1 MGGKGNRNSSM
12 NMLGRRGSGLFSVTS
27 GDLSEATNDFGASL
41 TLPYSTRRESAL
53 LFVDISGF
61 TKLSTMLDVEE
72 LSKAINSY
80 FELIVHQISAH
91 GGDVLK
97 FAGDALFAEWSA
109 LSEEL
114 DLAECTKAAAM
125 CGASIVKRASGFKV
139 YGSKGKG
146 SKNKQVS
153 AGSNI
158 RVRVATLD
166 VHCGLGV
173 GPLTGLHVGNVGATL
188 GGPLQVENRR
198 EYLFL
203 GSPIDQV
210 AKAEEIAQKGE
221 LVASPEAI
229 EMLSHTCS
237 LPDSLLSSK
246 NPAVIALR
254 SEFYVQPKSPCL
266 SLTSVTRDHE
276 EGDDLEVLRERCK
289 VLSTPVL
296 DHARDQLGLY
306 VHPVVRG
313 DLRALTSKRLSVEG
327 HRAEAELRNV
337 YVLFISPKVSA
348 QVTGN
353 PIEDARLFSELSDIM
368 MVTMR
373 ALDRHQGQLRQFI
386 VDDKGVVL
394 IATWGL
400 RGSTFPNMIGD
411 YSLPATMAIYDDLL
425 SELGVRSSIGATFG
439 KVYCGVVGGVKR
451 HEFAVLGPSVNL
463 AARLMAS
470 KENPGILVDAEVREQ
485 GKNAF
490 AFKSYGSIQAKGYA
504 DPVPTF
510 QPLQAIQRKSITSV
524 GVVGRKKEEKVF
536 VDLTRNI
543 LESSPIKAN
552 MVVLRGEAGVG
563 KTSILNHAAEKI
575 RSFCGLYQQHVCICR
590 TSCKLDEE
598 LVPFR

>member
-1 MGGKGNRNSSM
+1 MS
-12 NMLGRRGSGLFSVTS
+12 
-27 GDLSEATNDFGASL
+27 
-41 TLPYSTRRESAL
+41 TLAN
-53 LFVDISGF
+53 LFVFIW
-61 TKLSTMLDVEE
+61 TC
-72 LSKAINSY
+72 
-80 FELIVHQISAH
+80 LIPFPQ
-91 GGDVLK
+91 D
-97 FAGDALFAEWSA
+97 
-109 LSEEL
+109 
-114 DLAECTKAAAM
+114 
-125 CGASIVKRASGFKV
+125 
-139 YGSKGKG
+139 
-146 SKNKQVS
+146 
-153 AGSNI
+153 
-158 RVRVATLD
+158 
-166 VHCGLGV
+166 
-173 GPLTGLHVGNVGATL
+173 
-188 GGPLQVENRR
+188 
-198 EYLFL
+198 
-203 GSPIDQV
+203 
-210 AKAEEIAQKGE
+210 IAQKGE

-229 EMLSHTCS
+229 KMLSRTCV
-237 LPDSLLSSK
+237 LPKSLLLSDT
-246 NPAVIALR
+246 PVVIALR
-254 SEFYVQPKSPCL
+254 SDFHVEPRSPCR
-266 SLTSVTRDHE
+266 SLVFNDSTSGDHNE
-276 EGDDLEVLRERCK
+276 DDDLEALRERCK
-289 VLSTPVL
+289 ELSAPIL

-337 YVLFISPKVSA
+337 YVLFICPKISA

-353 PIEDARLFSELSDIM
+353 PVEDARLFGELSDIM

-411 YSLPATMAIYDDLL
+411 YSLPATMAIHDDLL
-425 SELGVRSSIGATFG
+425 SELGVRTSIGATFG

-470 KENPGILVDAEVREQ
+470 KENPGILVDAEVRKQ

-490 AFKSYGSIQAKGYA
+490 VFKSCGSIQAKGYA

-510 QPLQAIQRKSITSV
+510 QPLQAIQRKSTTSV

-543 LESSPIKAN
+543 LERSPTKAN

-575 RSFCGLYQQHVCICR
+575 RSFCGLYHRHVCICR
-590 TSCKLDEE
+590 TSCKTDEE
-598 LVPFR
+598 LVPFRWVRMYVFLFLSFLWFFLCTRCVAFSLIEPSKQTQFLCSLFSILSHHTAPSVASSSTPFESTAFLMGR

>member
-1 MGGKGNRNSSM
+1 
-12 NMLGRRGSGLFSVTS
+12 
-27 GDLSEATNDFGASL
+27 
-41 TLPYSTRRESAL
+41 
-53 LFVDISGF
+53 
-61 TKLSTMLDVEE
+61 
-72 LSKAINSY
+72 
-80 FELIVHQISAH
+80 
-91 GGDVLK
+91 
-97 FAGDALFAEWSA
+97 
-109 LSEEL
+109 
-114 DLAECTKAAAM
+114 
-125 CGASIVKRASGFKV
+125 
-139 YGSKGKG
+139 
-146 SKNKQVS
+146 
-153 AGSNI
+153 
-158 RVRVATLD
+158 
-166 VHCGLGV
+166 
-173 GPLTGLHVGNVGATL
+173 
-188 GGPLQVENRR
+188 
-198 EYLFL
+198 
-203 GSPIDQV
+203 
-210 AKAEEIAQKGE
+210 
-221 LVASPEAI
+221 
-229 EMLSHTCS
+229 
-237 LPDSLLSSK
+237 
-246 NPAVIALR
+246 
-254 SEFYVQPKSPCL
+254 
-266 SLTSVTRDHE
+266 
-276 EGDDLEVLRERCK
+276 
-289 VLSTPVL
+289 L

-337 YVLFISPKVSA
+337 FVLFICPKISA

-353 PIEDARLFSELSDIM
+353 PVEDARLFGELSDIM

-411 YSLPATMAIYDDLL
+411 YSLPATMAIHEDLV
-425 SELGVRSSIGATFG
+425 SELGVRTSIGATFG

-470 KENPGILVDAEVREQ
+470 KENPGILVDAEVRKQ

-490 AFKSYGSIQAKGYA
+490 VFKSCGSIQAKGYA

-543 LESSPIKAN
+543 LERSPTKAN

-575 RSFCGLYQQHVCICR
+575 RSFCGLYHRHVCICR
-590 TSCKLDEE
+590 TSCKTDEE
-598 LVPFR
+598 LVPFSAFRGIFLYAIREYCLFDGTLSATNRRESLDALKNTVLRRNSLGDSSTVVTRRIAEITWEGLKEPDEEGVCMETRSVKTGMPPWLKYHTLKRCAGFVKTLVTKKNMLTSSDQDFSTSKEPTTTQPQ

>member
-1 MGGKGNRNSSM
+1 M
-12 NMLGRRGSGLFSVTS
+12 
-27 GDLSEATNDFGASL
+27 
-41 TLPYSTRRESAL
+41 
-53 LFVDISGF
+53 
-61 TKLSTMLDVEE
+61 
-72 LSKAINSY
+72 
-80 FELIVHQISAH
+80 
-91 GGDVLK
+91 
-97 FAGDALFAEWSA
+97 
-109 LSEEL
+109 
-114 DLAECTKAAAM
+114 
-125 CGASIVKRASGFKV
+125 
-139 YGSKGKG
+139 
-146 SKNKQVS
+146 
-153 AGSNI
+153 
-158 RVRVATLD
+158 
-166 VHCGLGV
+166 
-173 GPLTGLHVGNVGATL
+173 
-188 GGPLQVENRR
+188 
-198 EYLFL
+198 
-203 GSPIDQV
+203 
-210 AKAEEIAQKGE
+210 
-221 LVASPEAI
+221 
-229 EMLSHTCS
+229 
-237 LPDSLLSSK
+237 
-246 NPAVIALR
+246 
-254 SEFYVQPKSPCL
+254 QPKSPCL
-266 SLTSVTRDHE
+266 SLTPLTRDHE

-289 VLSTPVL
+289 ELSTPVL

-313 DLRALTSKRLSVEG
+313 DLRASTSKRLSVEG

-337 YVLFISPKVSA
+337 YVLFISPKISA

-490 AFKSYGSIQAKGYA
+490 AFKSCGSIEAKGYA

-510 QPLQAIQRKSITSV
+510 QPLQAIQRKSIASV

-543 LESSPIKAN
+543 LESSPTKAN

-563 KTSILNHAAEKI
+563 KTSILNHAADKI

-590 TSCKLDEE
+590 TSCKMDEE

>member
-1 MGGKGNRNSSM
+1 M
-12 NMLGRRGSGLFSVTS
+12 
-27 GDLSEATNDFGASL
+27 
-41 TLPYSTRRESAL
+41 
-53 LFVDISGF
+53 
-61 TKLSTMLDVEE
+61 
-72 LSKAINSY
+72 
-80 FELIVHQISAH
+80 
-91 GGDVLK
+91 
-97 FAGDALFAEWSA
+97 
-109 LSEEL
+109 
-114 DLAECTKAAAM
+114 
-125 CGASIVKRASGFKV
+125 
-139 YGSKGKG
+139 
-146 SKNKQVS
+146 
-153 AGSNI
+153 
-158 RVRVATLD
+158 
-166 VHCGLGV
+166 
-173 GPLTGLHVGNVGATL
+173 
-188 GGPLQVENRR
+188 QVENRR

-210 AKAEEIAQKGE
+210 AKAEVSMGVEERSLDPTCINVFFADVCFTNLCLFYFAPLPFLQEIAQKGE

-229 EMLSHTCS
+229 KMLSESCA
-237 LPDSLLSSK
+237 LPNSLLLSEG
-246 NPAVIALR
+246 PAVIALG
-254 SEFYVQPKSPCL
+254 SDFYVEPRSPL
-266 SLTSVTRDHE
+266 NHSAPGDHNE
-276 EGDDLEVLRERCK
+276 DDDLEELRELCK
-289 VLSTPVL
+289 ELSAQIL

-337 YVLFISPKVSA
+337 FVLFICPKISA

-353 PIEDARLFSELSDIM
+353 PVEDGRLFSELSDIM

-411 YSLPATMAIYDDLL
+411 YSLPATMAIHDDLL
-425 SELGVRSSIGATFG
+425 SELGVRTSIGASFG

-470 KENPGILVDAEVREQ
+470 EDNPGILVDEECYHSS
-485 GKNAF
+485 KNAF
-490 AFKSYGSIQAKGYA
+490 VFKSCGSIQAKGYA

-510 QPLQAIQRKSITSV
+510 QPLQAIQKKSASITSV
-524 GVVGRKKEEKVF
+524 GVVGRNKEEKVF
-536 VDLTRNI
+536 IDLTRNI
-543 LESSPIKAN
+543 LERSPTRAN

-575 RSFCGLYQQHVCICR
+575 RLFCRLYNRHVCICR
-590 TSCKLDEE
+590 TSCKMDEE